1 VIDFA
6 CVSIDLE
13 ISNMSSHLKLVH
25 RHSLLYL
32 MSGKPPW
39 LVRND
44 FKVVGWWIKKDAKND
59 KNELF
64 FYLSMM

>member
-1 VIDFA
+1 
-6 CVSIDLE
+6 
-13 ISNMSSHLKLVH
+13 
-25 RHSLLYL
+25 

-44 FKVVGWWIKKDAKND
+44 FKVAGWWIKKDAKND

-64 FYLSMM
+64 FDLSMM

>member
-1 VIDFA
+1 
-6 CVSIDLE
+6 
-13 ISNMSSHLKLVH
+13 
-25 RHSLLYL
+25 